1 MAFFQWLID
10 LDIWLFSVFNRLPH
24 PQILNQLFLFFS
36 FYPLIIWSVICL
48 VLIWLEEQKDRL
60 FIIKFIMAL
69 GVAGI
74 VVSGIIKPI
83 VGRPRPDLQ
92 LETEIVVVNEKPA
105 LLFWNNDYAFPSGH
119 AAIAFAGAYLLSKE
133 LKNKKRRL
141 RLSVI
146 FYTIAALTAIS
157 RIYLGKHFPLD
168 VTIGA
173 LIGVMVAS
181 FTWQVIGKL
190 VKVKKS

>member
-1 MAFFQWLID
+1 MSFFQWLID
-10 LDIWLFSVFNRLPH
+10 LDIWLFSVVNRLPH

-36 FYPLIIWSVICL
+36 FYPLIIWSVLCL

-69 GVAGI
+69 GIAGI

-92 LETEIVVVNEKPA
+92 LETEIVVVDEKPA

-133 LKNKKRRL
+133 LKSKKRRIYYTGFFY
-141 RLSVI
+141 I
-146 FYTIAALTAIS
+146 FAFLTAVS

-168 VTIGA
+168 VVMGA
-173 LIGVMVAS
+173 LIGTLVSAY
-181 FTWQVIGKL
+181 TWKWIGKL
-190 VKVKKS
+190 VKERC